1 MAVAEPIVANDQDTG
16 QSELAQRLARTW
28 RQPKGFWGWFCNTHH
43 TDIGIRFMVTAFIFF
58 LLGGVLAAMIRLQL
72 IRPEN
77 SLMGPDLYNQVFTM
91 HGSTMIFLFAVP
103 MMFQGFGVYIVPLM
117 CGARNIAFPRLNA
130 FSYYLYVGG
139 AFVLWGGLLTNTGA
153 DVGWFAYVPL
163 SGPAYSPGHRAD
175 IWSQMITF
183 TEVSAL
189 GVAICIA
196 TTILRHRAPGM
207 TLNRMPILL
216 WEKLVISIAVIFAM
230 PAVMI
235 ASGLLLLDRLVGTHF
250 FNPAEGGDVLLYQHL
265 FWFFGHPEVY
275 IIFLPGAAIVSTL
288 VECFSR
294 RRIFGYTPIV
304 VSVVA
309 TGFIGF
315 SVWVHHMFATGLP
328 QLSESFFTAASLM
341 IVIPTGTQF
350 FCWVATIWNGRLQ
363 LRVAHALEF
372 RIFLRVSDRRVVGS
386 DAGFRAGRFTGT
398 RHLFC
403 RRALPLCAYRRRSFP
418 MFAGIYYWFPKMTG
432 RMANETLGKW
442 HFWLFF
448 FGFNMTFFTLHF
460 LGLRGMPRRVYTY
473 GPDMHWQGLNLIGID
488 RRDFHDRWTPGF
500 PRECFPQQHAGEIA
514 GNNPWEDA
522 GLEWSMS
529 SPPPPYNFLHVPTV
543 SGRDPL
549 WEDPPD
555 QPIVVGLR
563 DDIRETLVTH
573 SLDADPQHKDEDP
586 GPSIWPF
593 LAALTV
599 SAAFVGS
606 IFTAWAVPI
615 GAPPVI
621 VTLIGWLW
629 PRGQSPTPLADEVTM
644 NSLIEPIRRPRDARR
659 LRSAERGVWP
669 SQHDLACQRLLHG
682 HRRHDVCPDV
692 RDLFLSANALH
703 ELAAWTFAA
712 RIHVWCGQRRGFCI
726 EHHSGVVG
734 EETCSGKG
742 SPRGQKWAAGT
753 VRLCTGGDSAPRL
766 RVHRLK
772 LSMDRRRLFIHGL
785 GSYRDAFGTS
795 GYGID

>member
-1 MAVAEPIVANDQDTG
+1 MPVAEPVIANDQDTG
-16 QSELAQRLARTW
+16 QSELARRLASTW
-28 RQPKGFWGWFCNTHH
+28 RQPRGFWGWFCNTHH
-43 TDIGIRFMVTAFIFF
+43 TDIGIRFIVTSFIFL

-72 IRPEN
+72 VRPEN

-91 HGSTMIFLFAVP
+91 HGSSMIFLFAVP

-139 AFVLWGGLLTNTGA
+139 ALVLWGGFLTNTGP

-189 GVAICIA
+189 GVAICLA

-207 TLNRMPILL
+207 TLNRMPMLL

-235 ASGLLLLDRLVGTHF
+235 ASGLLLLDRLIGTHF
-250 FNPAEGGDVLLYQHL
+250 FNPAEGGDALLYQHL

-304 VSVVA
+304 ISVVA

-315 SVWVHHMFATGLP
+315 SVWVQHMFATGLP

-350 FCWVATIWNGRLQ
+350 FCWMATIWHGRLQ
-363 LRVAHALEF
+363 LRLPMLWCFGFFFTFLIGGLSGVMLASVPVDLQVHDTYFVVAHFHYVLIGGAL
-372 RIFLRVSDRRVVGS
+372 
-386 DAGFRAGRFTGT
+386 
-398 RHLFC
+398 
-403 RRALPLCAYRRRSFP
+403 FP
-418 MFAGIYYWFPKMTG
+418 MFAGLYFWFPKIAG
-432 RMANETLGKW
+432 RMLNDRLGAW

-448 FGFNMTFFTLHF
+448 IGFNLTFFTLHF

-473 GPDMHWQGLNLIGID
+473 GPDMHWQGLNVLASIAVV
-488 RRDFHDRWTPGF
+488 FMTAGF
-500 PRECFPQQHAGEIA
+500 LVFLVNVLRSLRMGKIA
-514 GNNPWEDA
+514 GNNPWGDA
-522 GLEWSMS
+522 GLEWAMS
-529 SPPPPYNFLHVPTV
+529 SPPPPYNFLHLPTV
-543 SGRDPL
+543 SSRDPL

-555 QPIVVGLR
+555 QPVVVGLR

-573 SLDADPQHKDEDP
+573 SLDAEPQHKDEDP
-586 GPSIWPF
+586 GPSIWLF
-593 LAALTV
+593 LTALAV

-606 IFTAWAVPI
+606 IFTPWAVPV

-629 PRGQSPTPLADEVTM
+629 PRGQSPTP
-644 NSLIEPIRRPRDARR
+644 RP
-659 LRSAERGVWP
+659 
-669 SQHDLACQRLLHG
+669 
-682 HRRHDVCPDV
+682 
-692 RDLFLSANALH
+692 
-703 ELAAWTFAA
+703 
-712 RIHVWCGQRRGFCI
+712 
-726 EHHSGVVG
+726 SG
-734 EETCSGKG
+734 EQWS
-742 SPRGQKWAAGT
+742 R
-753 VRLCTGGDSAPRL
+753 
-766 RVHRLK
+766 
-772 LSMDRRRLFIHGL
+772 
-785 GSYRDAFGTS
+785 
-795 GYGID
+795 